1 MKTKVVKNIYA
12 AKDWLDE
19 AVSLIEENTIDSLLR
34 YFQTGKTKKGEHLP
48 SLLIEE
54 EYVIEN
60 MLAEKMRPIVKELG
74 FQLNEE
80 MLKERGEL
88 IIEYVKKE
96 TVLSFATIVPYSR
109 TLKFHF
115 DFVEMEREREV
126 RLENIKRK
134 ISDTRQRYID
144 NKTFLNEHK
153 GIKKMK
159 YSKILARIE
168 ETVQNISK
176 EINALEKEITEIH
189 EQKVLLG
196 DIKRSLS
203 DIEYHFRKYGFLI
216 EFVKGEEYEV

>member
-1 MKTKVVKNIYA
+1 MKTNAQKNIFA
-12 AKDWLDE
+12 AKEWLDE
-19 AVSLIEENTIDSLLR
+19 AVSLIEEDTIDSLLR

-74 FQLNEE
+74 FRLNETV
-80 MLKERGEL
+80 LKERGEL
-88 IIEYVKKE
+88 VMEYVKQD

-115 DFVEMEREREV
+115 DFIEMEREGEV

-134 ISDTRQRYID
+134 INDTRQRYID
-144 NKTFLNEHK
+144 NKTFLNSHK
-153 GIKKMK
+153 GLRKVK
-159 YSKILARIE
+159 YNKILSRIE
-168 ETVQNISK
+168 ETVQNITQ
-176 EINALEKEITEIH
+176 EISVLEKEIEAIR
-189 EQKVLLG
+189 EQKGLLS
-196 DIKRSLS
+196 DIKRSLP